1 MLQNLTPTV
10 RNLILINVALFV
22 LSGSLIPKE
31 FLTLH
36 YFESPDFNFYQLFT
50 YLFVHANFMHLL
62 GNMFGLYMF
71 GSLLER
77 VWGAKRFLF
86 FYFFCGIGAG
96 LLYMGIQHFI
106 DFADLRRA
114 TELVLADPSSAN
126 LLDYWQHYGT
136 ISPTNGLLN
145 IELVKQNYLEVVSTG
160 VLGGASG
167 SVFGILM
174 AYGYLF
180 PNSEMFLFPIPIPIK
195 AKYFV
200 SGYGLYELYAGMQQN
215 PGDNVAHFAHIG
227 GMFFALILIFVWK
240 NDRKNFF

>member
-1 MLQNLTPTV
+1 
-10 RNLILINVALFV
+10 
-22 LSGSLIPKE
+22 
-31 FLTLH
+31 
-36 YFESPDFNFYQLFT
+36 
-50 YLFVHANFMHLL
+50 MHLL

-114 TELVLADPSSAN
+114 TELVLADPTSAN

-145 IELVKQNYLEVVSTG
+145 TELVKQNYLEVVSTG